1 MKRWWQRWL
10 FKRRVRQAI
19 RILAR
24 IDASMT
30 AAGFTRSERKQV
42 WHDFI
47 KSKAG
52 RSPVIDFMA
61 EGAL

>member
-1 MKRWWQRWL
+1 MKRWWQRRL

-19 RILAR
+19 RFLAR

-42 WHDFI
+42 WRDFI

-52 RSPVIDFMA
+52 RSRVIDFMA

>member
-10 FKRRVRQAI
+10 FKLRIRQAI
-19 RILAR
+19 RFLAR

-42 WHDFI
+42 LRDFI

-52 RSPVIDFMA
+52 RSRVIDFMA